1 MAAFTQ
7 AARAFADAGLGKHV
21 FKDGFWMASGW
32 LQDGLLDGL
41 LDDCVEGIL
50 VLLLIVPPAP
60 DAGSPGV
67 DNGARCM
74 AAADTSWTLLLAFC
88 SLGVTRRMKS
98 GRSRASSI

>member
-1 MAAFTQ
+1 MSS
-7 AARAFADAGLGKHV
+7 R
-21 FKDGFWMASGW
+21 MASGW

-98 GRSRASSI
+98 GRSRASRI